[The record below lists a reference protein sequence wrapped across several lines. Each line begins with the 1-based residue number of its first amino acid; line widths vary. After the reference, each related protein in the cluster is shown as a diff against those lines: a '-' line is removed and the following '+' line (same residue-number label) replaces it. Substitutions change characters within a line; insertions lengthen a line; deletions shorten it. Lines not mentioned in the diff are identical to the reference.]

1 MIIEIGF
8 YVFKTFKRVI
18 SIDLIMQELEIK
30 IHGRVQGVLFRE
42 RIKRFAKNNQ
52 LNGFVENLA
61 DGSVL
66 VLVQGNKENLDKLTS
81 WLKSFKGICFVRDL
95 KIKETKILKKY
106 SDFKILKKDSYFLD
120 KFKSGTNLIKSFQK
134 SKFIPPLH
142 LVIIP
147 DGNRRWAKKRGLEKL
162 KGHDKAADFDN
173 LFSLFNE
180 ARGLGVKYVSL
191 WGFSTE
197 NWKRGKEEIDNLFKL
212 FFKNLEDLRKVI
224 HKHKIR
230 FRHFGRKD
238 RFPKK
243 LKEELVKLEKESK
256 NYSDFNIQFCLD
268 YGGRD
273 EIVRAVNK
281 ILNSKKKKIDEEDF
295 KKYLD
300 SSDIP
305 DPDMIIRTSGEQ
317 RLSGIMPYQGV
328 YAELCFVKKHFPSF
342 KPRDL
347 RKAIKSFG
355 KRKRRFGGS

>member
-1 MIIEIGF
+1 
-8 YVFKTFKRVI
+8 
-18 SIDLIMQELEIK
+18 MQELEIK
-30 IHGRVQGVLFRE
+30 IYGRVQGVLFRE
-42 RIKRFAKNNQ
+42 RIKRFAKKNQ
-52 LNGFVENLA
+52 LKGFVENLG
-61 DGSVL
+61 DGCVL
-66 VLVQGNKENLDKLTS
+66 IIVQGNKANLGKLIS

-95 KIKETKILKKY
+95 NIKKTKILRKY
-106 SDFKILKKDSYFLD
+106 NDFKILKKDSYFLD
-120 KFKSGTNLIKSFQK
+120 KFKSEINLIKSFK
-134 SKFIPPLH
+134 KNKFIPPLH

-147 DGNRRWAKKRGLEKL
+147 DGNRRWAKKRGLEKI
-162 KGHDKAADFDN
+162 KGHDKAADFDS

-180 ARGLGVKYVSL
+180 ARKLGVKYVSL

-230 FRHFGRKD
+230 FGHFGRKD
-238 RFPKK
+238 RFPNELSDK
-243 LKEELVKLEKESK
+243 LAELEKESK

-281 ILNSKKKKIDEEDF
+281 ILKSKKRKINEDDF

-300 SSDIP
+300 SSGVP

-317 RLSGIMPYQGV
+317 RLSGIMPYQAV
-328 YAELCFVKKHFPSF
+328 YAELCFVKKHFPAF
-342 KPRDL
+342 KPKDL

-355 KRKRRFGGS
+355 KRKRRFGGG